1 MRPSM
6 SDFWSP
12 QSSSANRR
20 ASTPISSA
28 VCPGSSPCR
37 VEPTPMMALWPRA
50 PDACRRALDN
60 EERVHGAAD
69 AAGNPE
75 RGNNQQAGFD
85 LVLTRLAEV
94 EKFDHR
100 DTQV

>member
-37 VEPTPMMALWPRA
+37 VEPTPMMALWPRISDASPPA
-50 PDACRRALDN
+50 PRRALDN
-60 EERVHGAAD
+60 EERVHGTAD
-69 AAGNPE
+69 APGNPE
-75 RGNNQQAGFD
+75 RRNNEQAGLD

-94 EKFDHR
+94 EKFDH
-100 DTQV
+100 